1 MRAHHGRGAVIAIVA
16 LALLALVAAL
26 GYTGYAGATVYQ
38 QLDSGRAELVAAQA
52 GISAASQSGDPAQL
66 RASADQLKQAE
77 RDFTEAGRRARND
90 PALRVA
96 GGIPGAG
103 RNLDAITHLA
113 AIGADMSR
121 AGEAA
126 AVVAIQAAG
135 LKQQYA
141 GRALTPDDL
150 QTVLQQAQGIAR
162 DYSASTHGIGQEL
175 RAAHAERAQVS
186 TAQLVGPLR
195 DAYDAV
201 DRALAEADTA
211 FLRFQDV
218 RQVLSDLLGVRLP
231 A

>member
-1 MRAHHGRGAVIAIVA
+1 MGTRHGRGAVIAIGV
-16 LALLALVAAL
+16 LALLAVVV
-26 GYTGYAGATVYQ
+26 YTGYAGTTVYQ

-52 GISAASQSGDPAQL
+52 GISAAAQSADPAQL
-66 RASADQLKQAE
+66 RAAAAQLRLAE
-77 RDFTEAGRRARND
+77 RDFSEAGRRTRSD

-126 AVVAIQAAG
+126 AAVAIQVAG

-150 QTVLQQAQGIAR
+150 QVVLQQAQGIAR
-162 DYSASTHGIGQEL
+162 DYSASTHAIGQEL
-175 RAAHAERAQVS
+175 RAAHAERSQVS

-218 RQVLSDLLGVRLP
+218 RQVLSDFLGVRLP

>member
-1 MRAHHGRGAVIAIVA
+1 MRAHPAPAVVIAIVV
-16 LALLALVAAL
+16 LGLLAMV
-26 GYTGYAGATVYQ
+26 GYTGYAGTTVYR
-38 QLDSGRAELVAAQA
+38 QLDSGHQELVAAQA
-52 GISAASQSGDPAQL
+52 DMTAAAQSADPAQFRAAAAQL
-66 RASADQLKQAE
+66 RLAE
-77 RDFTEAGRRARND
+77 LDFSDAGQRSRHD
-90 PALRVA
+90 PALRLV
-96 GGIPGAG
+96 GGIPAAG
-103 RNLDAITHLA
+103 RHLDAIAHLA

-150 QTVLQQAQGIAR
+150 QSVLQQAQGIAR
-162 DYSASTHGIGQEL
+162 DYSASTQAIGQQL
-175 RAAHAERAQVS
+175 RAAHAERAQV
-186 TAQLVGPLR
+186 TTTDLVGPLR

-201 DRALAEADTA
+201 DAALAEADTA

-218 RQVLSDLLGVRLP
+218 RQVLADFLGVRLP

>member
-1 MRAHHGRGAVIAIVA
+1 MRTRVGCSAVIALVVLV
-16 LALLALVAAL
+16 LAV
-26 GYTGYAGATVYQ
+26 GYTGYAGTTVYQ

-66 RASADQLKQAE
+66 RAAAAQLKLAE
-77 RDFTEAGRRARND
+77 RDFTDAGRRSRDD

-96 GGIPGAG
+96 GGVPGAG
-103 RNLDAITHLA
+103 HNLDAVTQLA
-113 AIGADMSR
+113 AIGADLSR

-126 AVVAIQAAG
+126 AAVAIQAAA

-150 QTVLQQAQGIAR
+150 QVVLQQAQGIAR
-162 DYSASTHGIGQEL
+162 DYSASTHAIGQEL
-175 RAAHAERAQVS
+175 RAAHAERAQV
-186 TAQLVGPLR
+186 TTTDLVGPLR

-218 RQVLSDLLGVRLP
+218 RQVLSDFLGVRLP

>member
-1 MRAHHGRGAVIAIVA
+1 MRFRLGGGAVIALV
-16 LALLALVAAL
+16 LALVAAV
-26 GYTGYAGATVYQ
+26 GYTGYAGTTVYQ

-52 GISAASQSGDPAQL
+52 GISAAAQSADPAQL
-66 RASADQLKQAE
+66 RAAAAQLKLAE
-77 RDFTEAGRRARND
+77 RDFSEAGRRSSND
-90 PALRVA
+90 PALRLV
-96 GGIPGAG
+96 GGVPAAG

-126 AVVAIQAAG
+126 AAVAIQVAG

-141 GRALTPDDL
+141 GRPLTPDDL
-150 QTVLQQAQGIAR
+150 QVALQQAQGIAR
-162 DYSASTHGIGQEL
+162 DYSASTHAIGQEL
-175 RAAHAERAQVS
+175 RAAHAERARVK
-186 TAQLVGPLR
+186 TTTDLVGPLR

>member
-1 MRAHHGRGAVIAIVA
+1 MKAHGRGAVIAVIV
-16 LALLALVAAL
+16 LALLAVV
-26 GYTGYAGATVYQ
+26 GYTGDAGSALSQ
-38 QLDSGRAELVAAQA
+38 HLDGGRQELVAAQA
-52 GISAASQSGDPAQL
+52 GMSAAVQSADPAQL
-66 RASADQLKQAE
+66 RVAADQLVQAE
-77 RDFTEAGRRARND
+77 RDFSDAGRRSRTD
-90 PALRVA
+90 PALHAASVVPA
-96 GGIPGAG
+96 AG
-103 RNLDAITHLA
+103 RNLDATAHLA

-126 AVVAIQAAG
+126 AAVAIQVAG

-150 QTVLQQAQGIAR
+150 QVILQQAQGIAK
-162 DYSASTHGIGQEL
+162 DYSASTQAIGQQL
-175 RAAHAERAQVS
+175 RAAIAERAQV
-186 TAQLVGPLR
+186 TTTDLVGPLK

-218 RQVLSDLLGVRLP
+218 RQVLSAFLGVRLP